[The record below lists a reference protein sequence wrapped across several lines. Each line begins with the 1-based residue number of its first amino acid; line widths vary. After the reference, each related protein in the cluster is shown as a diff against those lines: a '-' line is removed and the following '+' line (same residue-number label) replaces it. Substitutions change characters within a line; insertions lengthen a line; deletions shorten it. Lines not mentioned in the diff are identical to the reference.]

1 MDGRVKPRMATE
13 EGKDGAVDGPP
24 MQQHGP
30 ALRAEGGMGLE
41 NKVAIVTGGAK
52 GIGLAIAR
60 RFLAEGARVVIADIN
75 EDEGGR
81 AAEEL
86 GGLGAVRFVRC
97 DVGDRADAE
106 NLVAAAAA
114 SWGSVDV
121 LVNNAGIVH
130 AADFLELSE
139 ADFDR
144 VLRVNLKG
152 AFLVGQAAARQMVRQ
167 AQQGGAP
174 GAIVN
179 MSSVNAVFAIA
190 NQVPY
195 SVSKGGMNGLTKV
208 MALALAPYGIRVNA
222 IGPGS
227 IMTDML
233 ASVASD
239 RAARQRVLSRTPL
252 GRIGDPA
259 EIAAIAAFL
268 ASDEASYIT
277 GQTIYA
283 DGGRLPL
290 NYTVPV
296 RDEGS

>member
-1 MDGRVKPRMATE
+1 MT
-13 EGKDGAVDGPP
+13 
-24 MQQHGP
+24 
-30 ALRAEGGMGLE
+30 LE

-60 RFLAEGARVVIADIN
+60 RFASDGARVIVADVN
-75 EDEGGR
+75 EDAGSR
-81 AAEEL
+81 AVEDIGA
-86 GGLGAVRFVRC
+86 LGAVRFVRC
-97 DVGDRADAE
+97 DVGDRADVE
-106 NLVAAAAA
+106 NLVAATLQA
-114 SWGSVDV
+114 WGSIDV

-130 AADFLELSE
+130 GADFLDICE

-144 VLRVNLKG
+144 VIRVNLKG
-152 AFLVGQAAARQMVRQ
+152 TFLVGQAVARQMV
-167 AQQGGAP
+167 ATVPQGGAP

-195 SVSKGGMNGLTKV
+195 SASKGGVNQLTKV
-208 MALALAPYGIRVNA
+208 MALALAPHGIRVNA

-233 ASVASD
+233 ASVNANPE
-239 RAARQRVLSRTPL
+239 ARHRLLSRTPL

-283 DGGRLPL
+283 DGGRRPL

-296 RDEGS
+296 REAESS